1 MADMVATNGFIGVPP
16 AGAKPGFT
24 PPVDDA
30 AKAAAEAAAKAAAE
44 AAGAAKAAPAGA
56 ADESGLAAAIA
67 ALTAALGAGDGKPAP
82 AVGEGEVAGSAGAAD
97 SLNAFDPASL
107 QDPILR
113 SMATVM
119 QSIGKG
125 IDMDRVF
132 SKALEHGDAGLL
144 DVAYLREKGGENAEQ
159 LLTIAQGIVSAVN
172 AQGEALQKSVH
183 EAAGGSATWN
193 ASTAV
198 FNKAAPSELRTV
210 AKLLLDSGDANKV
223 KAGAK
228 LVVEFAKSKGLVP
241 QHSAR
246 VADGSTAAMPAA
258 AGLSKPAF
266 QDELR
271 KLNTQARD
279 YTEQREALFARRAF
293 GRTIGL

>member
-1 MADMVATNGFIGVPP
+1 MTQMVPTDGFAAVPP

-30 AKAAAEAAAKAAAE
+30 ARAAAEAAAAQT
-44 AAGAAKAAPAGA
+44 AAGAAKPAPAGT
-56 ADESGLAAAIA
+56 DESGLAAAIA

-82 AVGEGEVAGSAGAAD
+82 AVGEGQVAGPADAAG
-97 SLNAFDPASL
+97 SLNAFDPATL

-119 QSIGKG
+119 QTVGKG

-132 SKALEHGDAGLL
+132 SKALEHGDASLL

-183 EAAGGSATWN
+183 DAAGGSAVWN
-193 ASTAV
+193 ASTSV
-198 FNKAAPSELRTV
+198 FNKAAPSELRAV

-241 QHSAR
+241 QHHNR

-258 AGLSKPAF
+258 AGLSKTAF

-271 KLNTQARD
+271 KLNPGARD
-279 YTEQREALFARRAF
+279 YSTQREELFARRAF
-293 GRTIGL
+293 GRQLGL